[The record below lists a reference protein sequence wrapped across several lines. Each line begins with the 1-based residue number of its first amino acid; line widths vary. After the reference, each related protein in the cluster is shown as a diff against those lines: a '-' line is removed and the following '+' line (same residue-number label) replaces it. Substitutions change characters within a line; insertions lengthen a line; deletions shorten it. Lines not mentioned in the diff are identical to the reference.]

1 MNKVKKK
8 IPKMDKDHRS
18 LSFPV
23 DIGRPGNNEKK
34 EQTNIS
40 INIGM
45 KRKRKRIELF
55 KVLLNIISF

>member
-1 MNKVKKK
+1 
-8 IPKMDKDHRS
+8 MDKDHRN

-55 KVLLNIISF
+55 KVLLYIFSF